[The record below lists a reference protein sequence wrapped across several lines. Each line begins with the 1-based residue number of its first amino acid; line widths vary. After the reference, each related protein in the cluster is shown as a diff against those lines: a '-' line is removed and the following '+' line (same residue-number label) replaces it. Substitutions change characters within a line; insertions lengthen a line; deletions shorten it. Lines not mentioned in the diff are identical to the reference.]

1 MYTGII
7 EHTAR
12 VLEIT
17 PTGSTLSLLVAS
29 PLHGELAIDQSV
41 AHNGV
46 CLTIVELTND
56 GYRMDAVPETVA
68 RSTIGTWLPGT
79 EVNIERC
86 LPVGG
91 RLDGHL
97 VQGHV
102 DAAAK
107 VVAVTDGT
115 NHRRVTIALPVEG
128 AHLVAEKGSVAVDG
142 IGLTVAAVGEDWCD
156 VERIPR
162 TLELTNAKSWASG
175 SDVNLEY
182 DVIARYL
189 DRRVRLGVDHEHP
202 E

>member
-12 VLEIT
+12 VLEVG
-17 PTGSTLSLLVAS
+17 PDGSTLSLLVAS
-29 PLHGELAIDQSV
+29 PLAGELAIDQSV

-46 CLTIVELTND
+46 CLTIVELTD
-56 GYRMDAVPETVA
+56 EGHRMQAVPETVA
-68 RSTIGTWLPGT
+68 RSTIGSWQPGT

-102 DAAAK
+102 EATARVIA
-107 VVAVTDGT
+107 VVDGAT
-115 NHRRVTIALPVEG
+115 HRRVTIGLPPDG

-142 IGLTVAAVGEDWCD
+142 IGLTVAAVGDDWFE
-156 VERIPR
+156 VELIPR
-162 TLELTNAKSWASG
+162 TLELTNAKGWAPGAS
-175 SDVNLEY
+175 VNLEY

>member
-12 VLEIT
+12 VLEVG
-17 PTGSTLSLLVAS
+17 PTGSVLSLSVTS
-29 PLHGELAIDQSV
+29 PLAGEVAVDQSV

-46 CLTIVELTND
+46 CLTIVELTGD
-56 GYRMDAVPETVA
+56 GYRMEAVPETVT
-68 RSTIGTWLPGT
+68 RSTIGAWIPGT

-86 LPVGG
+86 VPVGG

-102 DAAAK
+102 DGTAS
-107 VVAVTDGT
+107 VVGVDDGP
-115 NHRRVTIALPVEG
+115 NHRRVRIGLPVEG

-142 IGLTVAAVGEDWCD
+142 IGLTVAAVGDDWFE
-156 VERIPR
+156 VELIPR
-162 TLELTNAKSWASG
+162 TLELTNATSWASG
-175 SDVNLEY
+175 SNVNLEY

-189 DRRVRLGVDHEHP
+189 DRRVRLGIDHEHP